1 MPPTD
6 PEGVEMLVAIFWCL
20 WLLLLYLETTLL
32 IRIGGESECHR
43 LPLVPIDSAD
53 LVTPVTILNLV
64 HHMHDYG
71 C

>member
-20 WLLLLYLETTLL
+20 WLVLLYLEITLL

-43 LPLVPIDSAD
+43 LCQL
-53 LVTPVTILNLV
+53 ILQIW
-64 HHMHDYG
+64 
-71 C
+71 